1 MNQPA
6 PREDFVL
13 TFPKDQDGQE
23 VKWRFMLTLSKPM
36 GFNFG
41 SKEKPD
47 TVEQRLVKAVGTLDG
62 IDYVNP
68 GVGRYTVEIA
78 IARSFDVD
86 EVIEELRNRIKH
98 EVLSDLVRPR
108 LVVP

>member
-23 VKWRFMLTLSKPM
+23 VKWRFMLTLSKAM

-78 IARSFDVD
+78 IARTFDVD
-86 EVIEELRNRIKH
+86 EVIAELKRRIQF
-98 EVLSDLVRPR
+98 EVLTEIKTPK